1 MWYTVLS
8 CSFVPDSLRPY
19 WLQPSKLPYRWE
31 RIFSARILEWVAMP
45 SSRGSSQPRKG
56 ARVSCIAGGFFA
68 IWATREAQEYWSG
81 SYPFSRGASWPR
93 KWTMVPCIAGR
104 FFTSWATREA
114 PCKPYND
121 LFTHT
126 CVHIHKQLF
135 FH

>member
-1 MWYTVLS
+1 MWYILCLVAQLCPTLCNPMDYS
-8 CSFVPDSLRPY
+8 PPGSPINGDFP
-19 WLQPSKLPYRWE
+19 
-31 RIFSARILEWVAMP
+31 ARILEWVAMP
-45 SSRGSSQPRKG
+45 SSRGSSQPRKRAG
-56 ARVSCIAGGFFA
+56 VSCIAGGFFA
-68 IWATREAQEYWSG
+68 ILATREAQEYWSG

-126 CVHIHKQLF
+126 SAHIHKQPF